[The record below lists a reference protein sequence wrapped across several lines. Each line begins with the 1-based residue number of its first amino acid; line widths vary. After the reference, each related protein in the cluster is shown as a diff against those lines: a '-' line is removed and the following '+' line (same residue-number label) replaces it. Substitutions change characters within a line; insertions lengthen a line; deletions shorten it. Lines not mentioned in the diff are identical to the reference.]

1 MIWALSLSTM
11 KLSPHCLTP
20 AVRLSGIQSLVGF
33 GTSVKAL
40 VHPVLYLLKL
50 TREAS
55 PKAIS
60 RRTGNHEV

>member
-1 MIWALSLSTM
+1 M
-11 KLSPHCLTP
+11 KLSPHRLTP
-20 AVRLSGIQSLVGF
+20 AVRLCGIQSLVGF

-40 VHPVLYLLKL
+40 VHPVLYLRKL

-60 RRTGNHEV
+60 RSTGNHEV

>member
-1 MIWALSLSTM
+1 M
-11 KLSPHCLTP
+11 KLSPHRLTP

-33 GTSVKAL
+33 GTLVEAL
-40 VHPVLYLLKL
+40 VHPVLYLRKL
-50 TREAS
+50 TRKAS